1 VTKKKS
7 RRAEAKN
14 FQKRKLSCVVV
25 VVIWNTR
32 TKRRARIQHTQNKR
46 ALGAFLHKLEEDMG
60 FAGASVGKKSE
71 DIDVYSSFVTNFLSN
86 ACWDVHSFDQK
97 SSREKLKA
105 EASFLF
111 ALSNVARRH
120 KMREVPHHK
129 IYVWLLDIIRRDR
142 SGSEQPLDDM
152 NCIRNAVQILKD
164 LFDANPNI
172 TWNSRKRELTTNIH
186 AWTPL
191 DSEER
196 QGRDSANASLI
207 SPRGKTSTTV
217 GSLGASLGIDDNED
231 KGQLKNTTFFVSTH
245 HRRTGPREDWNSF
258 VSLIDESMYTPEQI
272 EKMNRSSRAATALR
286 KSRRGGG
293 KDKEKNEE
301 DEEEEEAKVPCSYDQ
316 SFGATLLLGHVAH
329 ILQHDMVVRKAY
341 ATTERKKNSR
351 ESLENVVNIFKE
363 SLVCRL
369 FSIEKNDAKQQAEV
383 FKKLAQCVTRG
394 CVEDECKL
402 EKLLKSKTST
412 PEDLARFK
420 RLDASTKELSKSAAS
435 IMSTFLSSLWA
446 LKEANSALQKKR
458 QEERE
463 SSASLSPI
471 GSFVSARGQTFLDKV
486 EVEAFN
492 TIKDVVL
499 TFLTDSN
506 KKNYGGCKF
515 ASNYLRTL
523 GNNESVVLEVFRQLV
538 LERVDTS
545 RMGFTSF
552 VKPAFSK
559 SENVELAEDFG
570 TLIAEHFT
578 NAKAA
583 TSVFNLVNFVSSSS
597 KVLLETKSE
606 KRKKQK
612 LMAAH
617 DELEKTSTEEESR
630 SNFVARLVLG
640 L

>member
-1 VTKKKS
+1 
-7 RRAEAKN
+7 
-14 FQKRKLSCVVV
+14 
-25 VVIWNTR
+25 
-32 TKRRARIQHTQNKR
+32 
-46 ALGAFLHKLEEDMG
+46 MG
-60 FAGASVGKKSE
+60 FTGASVGKKSE

-86 ACWDVHSFDQK
+86 ACWDVQFDEK
-97 SSREKLKA
+97 NSREKLKA
-105 EASFLF
+105 ETSFLF

-152 NCIRNAVQILKD
+152 NCIRKAVQILRD

-196 QGRDSANASLI
+196 QGRDSANASLM

-217 GSLGASLGIDDNED
+217 GSLGASRGIADNED
-231 KGQLKNTTFFVSTH
+231 QGQFKNTSFFVSTH
-245 HRRTGPREDWNSF
+245 HRRTGPREDWKSF
-258 VSLIDESMYTPEQI
+258 VSLVEESMYTPEQI
-272 EKMNRSSRAATALR
+272 EKINRSSRSTTALR
-286 KSRRGGG
+286 KSRRGDG
-293 KDKEKNEE
+293 KGKEKNEG
-301 DEEEEEAKVPCSYDQ
+301 DEEEEETKVPCSYDQ
-316 SFGATLLLGHVAH
+316 CFGATLLLGHVAH
-329 ILQHDMVVRKAY
+329 VLQHDMVVRKAY
-341 ATTERKKNSR
+341 ATTELKKNSR
-351 ESLENVVNIFKE
+351 ESLENVLNIFKE

-383 FKKLAQCVTRG
+383 FKKLAQCVMRG

-402 EKLLKSKTST
+402 EKLLKSKIST

-446 LKEANSALQKKR
+446 LKEANSALLKQR

-471 GSFVSARGQTFLDKV
+471 GSFVSTRQTFLDKV

-499 TFLTDSN
+499 SVLTDSN

-515 ASNYLRTL
+515 ASNYLRML
-523 GNNESVVLEVFRQLV
+523 GDESVILEVFRQLV

-545 RMGFTSF
+545 RMCFTKGFVS
-552 VKPAFSK
+552 PAFSK
-559 SENVELAEDFG
+559 SEKVELAEDFG